1 MRADQAKTIPV
12 SSYLE
17 YLGIKPAKER
27 LGGRELWYHSPLRQG
42 DGTPSFK
49 IDTILNRWFD
59 HGLGRGGNTLDL
71 AVELQKASVREALHH
86 LERSG
91 LYDNARTP
99 QARFSSLQMI
109 LENRKPAIEKEKVGS
124 SAFKLISEGPL
135 KHPAL
140 LQYLET
146 RKIPRALAET
156 YLKQIVFSPAD
167 GSKRF
172 FALGWKNGS
181 GYEARN
187 ALFKG
192 FVGTGKD
199 ITYLKHPQSSLCAVF
214 EGFFDFL
221 SDLAHHHLKEADC
234 SVIVLNS
241 GALRGHALSPILAD
255 GYTKLHLFLDNDPS
269 GNEATSYFQELFG
282 SLDVRDMRS
291 LYQGFKD
298 FNEMHQRHPAP

>member
-12 SSYLE
+12 SAYLE
-17 YLGIKPAKER
+17 YLGVKPTKQR

-42 DGTPSFK
+42 DSTPSFK

-91 LYDNARTP
+91 LYDNTRTP
-99 QARFSSLQMI
+99 QTRFTSLQMI
-109 LENRKPAIEKEKVGS
+109 LENRKPAIEKEKMGS
-124 SAFKLISEGPL
+124 SAFKLISDGAL

-146 RKIPRALAET
+146 RKIPRTLAEK
-156 YLKQIVFSPAD
+156 YLKQIIFSPAD

-172 FALGWKNGS
+172 FALGWKNGT

-199 ITYLKHPQSSLCAVF
+199 ITYLKHPQSAVCAIF

-221 SDLAHHHLKEADC
+221 SYLAHHRLTEPDC
-234 SVIVLNS
+234 AVIVLNS
-241 GALRGHALSPILAD
+241 GALRGHALSPLLTD
-255 GYTKLHLFLDNDPS
+255 GYTELRLFLDNDQM
-269 GNEATSYFQELFG
+269 GNETTVYFQELLS
-282 SLDVRDMRS
+282 SLALHDMRF
-291 LYQGFKD
+291 LYQDFKD
-298 FNEMHQRHPAP
+298 FNEMHLRHPAP